1 MKPPPPPRSRFPL
14 QVTICFNNPEVG
26 SGLPIFPSG
35 VSFIDGAVYLVLLV
49 QLVEGVVKVVEPRK
63 RIAALGWVNWKKM
76 ALILKYKVGLKYLL
90 KPIFITQILHTNTS
104 TIRQDERTI

>member
-1 MKPPPPPRSRFPL
+1 
-14 QVTICFNNPEVG
+14 VTICFYNAKVG

-63 RIAALGWVNWKKM
+63 RIATLGWVNWKKW
-76 ALILKYKVGLKYLL
+76 
-90 KPIFITQILHTNTS
+90 N
-104 TIRQDERTI
+104 